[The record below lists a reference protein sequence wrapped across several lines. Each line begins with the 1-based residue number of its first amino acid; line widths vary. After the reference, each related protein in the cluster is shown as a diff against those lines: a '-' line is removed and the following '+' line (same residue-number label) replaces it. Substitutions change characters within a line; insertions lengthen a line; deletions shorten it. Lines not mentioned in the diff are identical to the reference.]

1 MVEANAQFP
10 AASQQYLNCHVY
22 PNGIPGEGTLR
33 MQLTTNG
40 AAQDTV
46 TWHATIDAVSSL
58 DDAQAAGIQAFPVP
72 CVGQLQLEGIPAGAT
87 IVLQDQA
94 GAVVRQLR
102 ATGTQRAVIDKLTP
116 GAYVLTTTL
125 DGQIDLEDALTWL
138 EGQQGRKGWPSSWV
152 AAGSSAGAETA
163 LWSGYVHAP
172 DRWAGVLS
180 FSGALDASTLPL
192 STAPPLL
199 AVHGQCDAL
208 VPFGANLHHFC
219 PKDSPGA
226 WALIGGPAWAD
237 SLRRAAVPAST
248 WVQCGGSHRVCTS
261 AMSNP
266 AVVDR
271 VIQWLRKGGN
281 EEWDVL
287 VDAAGHPLQAGRSS
301 CPQPCN

>member
-1 MVEANAQFP
+1 M
-10 AASQQYLNCHVY
+10 
-22 PNGIPGEGTLR
+22 TLR
-33 MQLTTNG
+33 SSLNFLCFSLALSWAGDSIAQTEFQLETHLYARRESG
-40 AAQDTV
+40 PLHLDLR
-46 TWHATIDAVSSL
+46 IPDAVAPSPGVVFVHGGGFQMGTRDSAPVTQFL
-58 DDAQAAGIQAFPVP
+58 DALAAAGIPSASISYRLSMTGRGFGCDVP
-72 CVGQLQLEGIPAGAT
+72 IA
-87 IVLQDQA
+87 DK
-94 GAVVRQLR
+94 R
-102 ATGTQRAVIDKLTP
+102 RAVALA
-116 GAYVLTTTL
+116 GE
-125 DGQIDLEDALTWL
+125 DLEDALTWL
-138 EGQQGRKGWPSSWV
+138 EEQPDRKGWPSSWV

-192 STAPPLL
+192 STAPSLL

-208 VPFGANLHHFC
+208 VPFGADLHHFC
-219 PKDSPGA
+219 PQDSPGA

-237 SLRRAAVPAST
+237 SLRRVSVPAST

-266 AVVDR
+266 AVVDHI
-271 VIQWLRKGGN
+271 IQWLLKGGD

-287 VDAAGHPLQAGRSS
+287 VDDAGHPLQAGRSS

>member
-1 MVEANAQFP
+1 M
-10 AASQQYLNCHVY
+10 
-22 PNGIPGEGTLR
+22 TLR
-33 MQLTTNG
+33 SSFFLLCLSLALFRAEESVALTAFQRETHLYAERESG
-40 AAQDTV
+40 PLYLDLRIPDAMAPSPGVVFVHGGGFQMGTRDSAPV
-46 TWHATIDAVSSL
+46 TQFLDAL
-58 DDAQAAGIQAFPVP
+58 AAAGIPSASISYRLSMTGRGFGCDVP
-72 CVGQLQLEGIPAGAT
+72 IA
-87 IVLQDQA
+87 DK
-94 GAVVRQLR
+94 R
-102 ATGTQRAVIDKLTP
+102 RAVALA
-116 GAYVLTTTL
+116 GE
-125 DGQIDLEDALTWL
+125 DLEDALTWL
-138 EGQQGRKGWPSSWV
+138 EEQPDRKGWPSSWV

-208 VPFGANLHHFC
+208 VPFGADLHHFC
-219 PKDSPGA
+219 PQDSPGA

-237 SLRRAAVPAST
+237 SLRRVSVPAST

-266 AVVDR
+266 EVVDR
-271 VIQWLRKGGN
+271 VTQWLLQGGG
-281 EEWDVL
+281 EDWDVL
-287 VDAAGHPLQAGRSS
+287 VDTAGHRLQAGRSS

>member
-1 MVEANAQFP
+1 MTLRSSFFLSCLSLALSWAGESVAQTKFQRETHP
-10 AASQQYLNCHVY
+10 YAQRESGPLHLDLRIPDAAASS
-22 PNGIPGEGTLR
+22 PGVVFVHGGGFQMGTR
-33 MQLTTNG
+33 DS
-40 AAQDTV
+40 APV
-46 TWHATIDAVSSL
+46 TQFLDAL
-58 DDAQAAGIQAFPVP
+58 AAAGIPSASISYRLTMTGRGFGCDVPV
-72 CVGQLQLEGIPAGAT
+72 A
-87 IVLQDQA
+87 DK
-94 GAVVRQLR
+94 R
-102 ATGTQRAVIDKLTP
+102 RAVALA
-116 GAYVLTTTL
+116 GE
-125 DGQIDLEDALTWL
+125 DLEEALTWL
-138 EGQQGRKGWPSSWV
+138 EGHDNRSDWPVSWV

-180 FSGALDASTLPL
+180 FSGALDASTSPH

-208 VPFGANLHHFC
+208 VPVGADLHHFC
-219 PKDSPGA
+219 PEDSPGA

-237 SLRRAAVPAST
+237 SLRRVAVPAST

-271 VIQWLRKGGN
+271 VIQWLLKGGQDD
-281 EEWDVL
+281 WDVL
-287 VDAAGHPLQAGRSS
+287 VDAAGFPLQAGRSS

>member
-1 MVEANAQFP
+1 MALSWVGESVAQTEFQLETHLYARRESGP
-10 AASQQYLNCHVY
+10 LHLDLR
-22 PNGIPGEGTLR
+22 IP
-33 MQLTTNG
+33 
-40 AAQDTV
+40 
-46 TWHATIDAVSSL
+46 DAVAPSPGVVFVHGGGFQMGTRDSAPVTQFL
-58 DDAQAAGIQAFPVP
+58 DALAAAGIPSASISYRLSMTGRGFGCDVPV
-72 CVGQLQLEGIPAGAT
+72 A
-87 IVLQDQA
+87 DK
-94 GAVVRQLR
+94 R
-102 ATGTQRAVIDKLTP
+102 RAVALS
-116 GAYVLTTTL
+116 GE
-125 DGQIDLEDALTWL
+125 DLEDALTWL

>member
-1 MVEANAQFP
+1 MESVAQTEFQLETHLFAQRESGP
-10 AASQQYLNCHVY
+10 LHLDLR
-22 PNGIPGEGTLR
+22 IP
-33 MQLTTNG
+33 
-40 AAQDTV
+40 
-46 TWHATIDAVSSL
+46 DAVAPSPGVVFVHGGGFQMGTRDSAPVTQFL
-58 DDAQAAGIQAFPVP
+58 DALAAAGIPSASISYRLSMTGRGFGCDVPV
-72 CVGQLQLEGIPAGAT
+72 A
-87 IVLQDQA
+87 DK
-94 GAVVRQLR
+94 R
-102 ATGTQRAVIDKLTP
+102 RAVALS
-116 GAYVLTTTL
+116 GE
-125 DGQIDLEDALTWL
+125 DLEDALTWL

-163 LWSGYVHAP
+163 LWSGYAHAP

-281 EEWDVL
+281 EEWDIL